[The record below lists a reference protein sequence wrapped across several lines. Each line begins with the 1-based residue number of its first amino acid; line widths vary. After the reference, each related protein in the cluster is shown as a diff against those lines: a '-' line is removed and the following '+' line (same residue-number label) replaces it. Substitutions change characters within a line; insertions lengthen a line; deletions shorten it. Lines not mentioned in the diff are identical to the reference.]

1 MNQSARD
8 LKSLNDIPAWIKGFL
23 LLALFVLGT
32 PTAQAQDF
40 SRTEL
45 ETRRKNLISE
55 IGKTSEELSATRRS
69 REATLNR
76 FLILKKSI
84 RQRQD
89 LIQTLQ
95 LEVTFNQKSILRTEQ
110 VLIALQNDLD
120 RLRVEY
126 SHLLRVALKHKLSQS
141 YIQFLFSSRS
151 INDAFQRWQY
161 IRQYER
167 YRKRQAKLIVETQ
180 ETLTIK
186 AQELV
191 FDKAEKDSLLR
202 VVVIQQ
208 ADMEQ
213 ELAIKNKLLVSLQT
227 DEKRLVSELEQQE
240 KAHSKLNVMIESVI
254 RTEILASRKKERTKE
269 ALTTAREK
277 KMSKSKVPESKE
289 LGFAHLRGKLPWPVD
304 GGKIIKPFGRYKHP
318 KFKSVNLS
326 NNGIDIKTKEQSDVR
341 SIYDGRVAGTQ
352 FIPGYQNTVIIQHG
366 FYYTVY
372 SNLAEIF
379 VKRGDDVTQ
388 NQKIGRLNTSKPEI
402 HFEIWQE
409 KKRLNPEIWINPG

>member
-1 MNQSARD
+1 M
-8 LKSLNDIPAWIKGFL
+8 KSLNDIPAWTKCFL
-23 LLALFVLGT
+23 LLVLFVLGSL
-32 PTAQAQDF
+32 TAQAQNL

-55 IGKTSEELSATRRS
+55 IGKTSEELSATRRN

-89 LIQTLQ
+89 LISTLQ
-95 LEVTFNQKSILRTEQ
+95 LEVAFNQQSIQRTEQ
-110 VLIALQNDLD
+110 VLTALQNDLD

-141 YIQFLFSSRS
+141 YIQFLYSTRS

-167 YRKRQAKLIVETQ
+167 YRQRQAKLIIETQ
-180 ETLTIK
+180 ETLTSK
-186 AQELV
+186 AQQLAI
-191 FDKAEKDSLLR
+191 DKLEKDSLLR
-202 VVVIQQ
+202 VVVTQQ
-208 ADMEQ
+208 ADMNQ
-213 ELAIKNKLLVSLQT
+213 ELTTKNKLLVSLQT
-227 DEKRLVSELEQQE
+227 DEKRLANDLAQQE
-240 KAHSKLNVMIESVI
+240 KAHAELNAMIESVI
-254 RTEILASRKKERTKE
+254 RTEMLASRKKERTRE
-269 ALTTAREK
+269 ALTTKKEK
-277 KMSKSKVPESKE
+277 EAPKPSVPKSKEI
-289 LGFAHLRGKLPWPVD
+289 GFAQLRGKLPWPVD
-304 GGKIIKPFGRYKHP
+304 GGQIIKPFGRYKHP
-318 KFKSVNLS
+318 KFKSVNLT
-326 NNGIDIKTKEQSDVR
+326 NNGIDIKTKERSDVR

-366 FYYTVY
+366 LYYTVY

-379 VKRGDDVTQ
+379 VKRGDDVAQ
-388 NQKIGRLNTSKPEI
+388 NQKIGRLNASKPEI

-409 KKRLNPEIWINPG
+409 KKRLNPETWVNPS